1 MVNVDFIQR
10 TLIGWGQEELI
21 SSLLIETH
29 LISVGKLIMHNL
41 YFFIIDVLDSFLS
54 ETVHNRFCV
63 FFFGIILYCYV
74 FQYILENKF

>member
-1 MVNVDFIQR
+1 
-10 TLIGWGQEELI
+10 
-21 SSLLIETH
+21 
-29 LISVGKLIMHNL
+29 MHNL